1 MRKLTEEH
9 KRKIS
14 AARKKFLDNNPD
26 KVPYILAHSSKKSWP
41 EKFFEELLVQNGITG
56 WQYNYP
62 FKRYR
67 LDFAFPELKVDIE
80 IDGSTHFLLDKVKQI
95 DLERDTILK
104 ENGWRVLRIDAR
116 LLYSNI
122 DDVLSRVLDF
132 IKDDRIFG
140 VLEAPK
146 KLPREKKILGKALK
160 ERNTQLN
167 LENIQKVASSDIDF
181 SKLGWVTE
189 VSLLVGVA
197 PNKGGKWL
205 KRYMPDLY
213 DKAWKRKG

>member
-1 MRKLTEEH
+1 M
-9 KRKIS
+9 
-14 AARKKFLDNNPD
+14 
-26 KVPYILAHSSKKSWP
+26 
-41 EKFFEELLVQNGITG
+41 VQHFTG
-56 WQYNYP
+56 WQYNYL

-122 DDVLSRVLDF
+122 SDVLSRVLDF
-132 IKDDRIFG
+132 IRDDRIFG

-146 KLPREKKILGKALK
+146 KL
-160 ERNTQLN
+160 Q
-167 LENIQKVASSDIDF
+167 
-181 SKLGWVTE
+181 
-189 VSLLVGVA
+189 
-197 PNKGGKWL
+197 
-205 KRYMPDLY
+205 
-213 DKAWKRKG
+213 